1 MLIISEYMQ
10 KLQLVTDLSVK
21 RNKNVMLTKYILIL
35 IFSCLIFNNS

>member
-21 RNKNVMLTKYILIL
+21 RNKNVMLTEFILIL
-35 IFSCLIFNNS
+35 IFSYLIFNNS